1 MFNNEFN
8 ENQRISEQ
16 VNVHAIVQREM
27 ATFISQLENRI
38 SNLIQQQIE
47 GNRKYSIEMH
57 AEAIEQITS
66 KEPLNNEKLTEIYK
80 NLQMQLNHIKVSTNI
95 SEFMRHIHDITK
107 RFKTIESKL
116 VDLQNQ
122 NKRLNEDILKL
133 TTDSYVQKDIS
144 REELEVLYVQSN
156 ASIEQ
161 IKAYLDKHN
170 DVVQKNSIY
179 RTMQCADNNIM
190 RRQRIK
196 QFLTDMIKAQKVA

>member
-1 MFNNEFN
+1 MFNNEFDETRQSN
-8 ENQRISEQ
+8 NT

-27 ATFISQLENRI
+27 ASFINQLENRI
-38 SNLIQQQIE
+38 STLIQKQIE

-66 KEPLNNEKLTEIYK
+66 KEPLDNAKLTEIYK

-95 SEFMRHIHDITK
+95 NEFMRHIHDITK

-116 VDLQNQ
+116 TDLKKEN
-122 NKRLNEDILKL
+122 NRLNEEILNL
-133 TTDSYVQKDIS
+133 TSEKYVQKDIT
-144 REELEVLYVQSN
+144 REDLEVLYVQSG

-161 IKAYLDKHN
+161 IKSYLDKHN

-179 RTMQCADNNIM
+179 RTMQCTDNNIM

-196 QFLTDMIKAQKVA
+196 QFLTDLIKEQKIA

>member
-8 ENQRISEQ
+8 ENQRVSEQ

-66 KEPLNNEKLTEIYK
+66 KDPLNNEKLTEVYK

-95 SEFMRHIHDITK
+95 SEFMRHIHDIKK
-107 RFKTIESKL
+107 RCKTS
-116 VDLQNQ
+116 
-122 NKRLNEDILKL
+122 
-133 TTDSYVQKDIS
+133 
-144 REELEVLYVQSN
+144 
-156 ASIEQ
+156 
-161 IKAYLDKHN
+161 
-170 DVVQKNSIY
+170 
-179 RTMQCADNNIM
+179 
-190 RRQRIK
+190 
-196 QFLTDMIKAQKVA
+196 

>member
-1 MFNNEFN
+1 MFNNEFEETRQSN
-8 ENQRISEQ
+8 NTL
-16 VNVHAIVQREM
+16 NVHAIVQREM
-27 ATFISQLENRI
+27 SSFINQLENRI
-38 SNLIQQQIE
+38 STLIQKQIE

-66 KEPLNNEKLTEIYK
+66 KEPLDNAKLTEIYK

-95 SEFMRHIHDITK
+95 NEFMRHIHDITK

-116 VDLQNQ
+116 TDLKKEN
-122 NKRLNEDILKL
+122 NRLNEEILNL
-133 TTDSYVQKDIS
+133 TSEKYVQKDIT
-144 REELEVLYVQSN
+144 REDLEVLYVQSG

-161 IKAYLDKHN
+161 IKSYLDKHN

-179 RTMQCADNNIM
+179 RTMQCTDNNIM

-196 QFLTDMIKAQKVA
+196 QFLTDLIKEQKIA